1 MTEAPA
7 GEGSAESQEGAT
19 GSPLGYPPPP
29 YGYAAA
35 PQASTWAPPPPGS
48 TPPPPVAPRRLVRSV
63 DNRMIAGVAGGLGAY
78 LGIDA
83 LLVRIAFVAAS
94 FLGGMGVVAYVAAW
108 LLVPSADSSEP
119 VGLTAARRLGEGR
132 GRGRTVVGAVLL
144 AVAAIILADNLSAG
158 HGGLFWG
165 LGLIVVGVLL
175 LAEEAWPSRASG
187 PAAAGQAAPPA
198 AYPASTYAAAFA
210 PTPAWTPPAAA
221 PAPAVPMWS
230 TRPPAARAS
239 PRRPRSILGWVTV
252 AVALLAVGTAALLDN
267 AGVVSVTVGAALAL
281 ALIVVGLGLIAGAW
295 FGRSR
300 ALIVLG
306 IALIPLAATA
316 ALIQVPISGG
326 AGDRTVTP
334 LTATDLQ
341 GEYRLG
347 AGQLTLDLT
356 GLDLGGGSRT
366 VTASVALGQ
375 LSVVVPRNVTVDAH
389 GQVGAG
395 QLDLLGHVVGG
406 ARVETTA
413 TSAGSPGGGTLHL
426 DLKVGLGQVRVV
438 QAGTLGATP

>member
-1 MTEAPA
+1 MTEAHT
-7 GEGSAESQEGAT
+7 GEGSTESQEGAT
-19 GSPLGYPPPP
+19 AAPPGNPPPP

-35 PQASTWAPPPPGS
+35 PEASAWVPPPPGS
-48 TPPPPVAPRRLVRSV
+48 SPPPPVAPRRLVRSV

-78 LGIDA
+78 LGIDT

-158 HGGLFWG
+158 HEGLFWG

-175 LAEEAWPSRASG
+175 LAEEAWPSHASG

-210 PTPAWTPPAAA
+210 PTPAWTPPAVPLWSTSPPAA
-221 PAPAVPMWS
+221 PAS
-230 TRPPAARAS
+230 R
-239 PRRPRSILGWVTV
+239 RRPRSILGWVTV
-252 AVALLAVGTAALLDN
+252 AVALLAVGIAALLDN

-306 IALIPLAATA
+306 MALIPLAATA

-375 LSVVVPRNVTVDAH
+375 LNVVVPRNVTVDAH
-389 GQVGAG
+389 GQAGAG

-413 TSAGSPGGGTLHL
+413 TSAGSPGGGSLHL
-426 DLKVGLGQVRVV
+426 DLRVGLGQVRVV
-438 QAGTLGATP
+438 QAGALGATP